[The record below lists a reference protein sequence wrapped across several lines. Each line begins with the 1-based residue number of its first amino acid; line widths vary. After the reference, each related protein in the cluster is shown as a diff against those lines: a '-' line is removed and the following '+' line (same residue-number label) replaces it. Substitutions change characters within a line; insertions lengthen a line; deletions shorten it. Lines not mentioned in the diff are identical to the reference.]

1 MKTLAIATIL
11 LLTACGSS
19 VDLGELKS
27 GSLSL
32 TSHADITK
40 STDLGEIPASQL
52 EAWRRCVN
60 SASPIDIDEAYKS
73 RFAEGTYRAELVD
86 GKGFTTVE
94 VLNSGDID
102 VDGKLMRAKCVSDL
116 IDGVNPRA
124 NPSSD

>member
-40 STDLGEIPASQL
+40 STDLGEA
-52 EAWRRCVN
+52 
-60 SASPIDIDEAYKS
+60 
-73 RFAEGTYRAELVD
+73 GLVC
-86 GKGFTTVE
+86 
-94 VLNSGDID
+94 LID
-102 VDGKLMRAKCVSDL
+102 VDRRRRVDATTPCLELTRWNLAEVGRLGDV
-116 IDGVNPRA
+116 GVTGETQ
-124 NPSSD
+124 